1 MAKRESNF
9 KNMVITLLIITFIAS
24 TALALVYNVTKA
36 PIAKVQLE
44 RKNASIQEVLPAY
57 NNNPIQ
63 EMYKIP
69 SDGDSLLC
77 YPGKMNGQLVGVAV
91 ESYSNKGFSG
101 HIGIIVGFLPD
112 GTINTSKVVEQKE
125 TPGLG
130 DKMEKSKSNF
140 ASQFDKK
147 DLSKF
152 VPKVKKDGGDVDGI
166 TAATISSRAYCDAI
180 QRAYNA
186 YLQSAK
192 DQSVETVLNL
202 N

>member
-1 MAKRESNF
+1 
-9 KNMVITLLIITFIAS
+9 MVLTLLIITFIAS
-24 TALALVYNVTKA
+24 AGLAFVYNVTKA

-44 RKNASIQEVLPAY
+44 NKNASIQEVLPAY

-63 EMYKIP
+63 EMFKIP

-77 YPGKMNGQLVGVAV
+77 YPGKKDGQLVGIAV

-101 HIGIIVGFLPD
+101 HISIIVGFLPD
-112 GTINTSKVVEQKE
+112 GTINTSKVVEHKE

-130 DKMEKSKSNF
+130 DKMDKAKSPF

-147 DLSKF
+147 DLTKF
-152 VPKVKKDGGDVDGI
+152 IPKVKKDGGDVDAI

-180 QRAYNA
+180 QRAFNA
-186 YLQSAK
+186 YLKSNRIN
-192 DQSVETVLNL
+192 SVETVLNI